1 VRDRASSTPP
11 LIIITVIITNNSTN
25 TSRTSRGTSTDLLP
39 RLGIETESIPLV
51 VLMVIDLAMG
61 VGFTAITL
69 SSLVLS
75 WLSITYG
82 FTVQAVQSSEGR
94 LSSKVGDGPGH
105 LCLETHP

>member
-1 VRDRASSTPP
+1 VPTPP
-11 LIIITVIITNNSTN
+11 LPLLSSPSSSPTTAQTPLELH
-25 TSRTSRGTSTDLLP
+25 RGTSTDLLP

-105 LCLETHP
+105 LCLKTQP